1 MIDWSSIV
9 FVVLGFS
16 TSMKVGVK
24 SSTSYPRTKDLP
36 GEILYNARLSDGT
49 DPP

>member
-24 SSTSYPRTKDLP
+24 SSTSYPRTNLP